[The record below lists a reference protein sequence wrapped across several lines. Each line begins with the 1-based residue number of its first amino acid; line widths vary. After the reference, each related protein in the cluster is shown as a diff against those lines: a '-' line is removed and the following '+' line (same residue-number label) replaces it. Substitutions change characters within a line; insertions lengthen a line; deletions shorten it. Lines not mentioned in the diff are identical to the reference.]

1 MVYVKQLKKFTVVL
15 FSAISI
21 VLSIGSIQSISAD
34 HLLFDG
40 EGIFKDGED
49 NVNLDLTRDSKFQ
62 LHIQVMVR
70 NAQGQLIGVTEA
82 IHGVY
87 VPHKITDDVF
97 DSLFGERKI
106 VTVGGIKYEKV
117 QFNDHFKGAM
127 VLAGEAGVGG
137 LWLVQTCG
145 ELVIEH
151 LGFQCANIFEM
162 RTNQVVLESDDTVS
176 TYWTILRAMN

>member
-1 MVYVKQLKKFTVVL
+1 MKKITVVL
-15 FSAISI
+15 LSAIF
-21 VLSIGSIQSISAD
+21 VLVIGSIQYISAD
-34 HLLFDG
+34 DST
-40 EGIFKDGED
+40 D
-49 NVNLDLTRDSKFQ
+49 NQVTSMDKSDVSISSTRDSKFQ

>member
-1 MVYVKQLKKFTVVL
+1 MKKITVVL
-15 FSAISI
+15 LSAIF
-21 VLSIGSIQSISAD
+21 VLVIGSIHYISAD
-34 HLLFDG
+34 DST
-40 EGIFKDGED
+40 D
-49 NVNLDLTRDSKFQ
+49 NQVTSMDKSDVSISSTRDSKFQ
-62 LHIQVMVR
+62 MHIQVMVR
-70 NAQGQLIGVTEA
+70 NGQGQLVGVTEA

-106 VTVGGIKYEKV
+106 VTVDGIKYEKV
-117 QFNDHFKGAM
+117 QFDDHFKGAM
-127 VLAGEAGVGG
+127 GLAGEAGVGG

-162 RTNQVVLESDDTVS
+162 RTNQVVLESDDIVS

>member
-1 MVYVKQLKKFTVVL
+1 MKKITVVL
-15 FSAISI
+15 LSAIF
-21 VLSIGSIQSISAD
+21 VLVIGSIQYISAD
-34 HLLFDG
+34 DST
-40 EGIFKDGED
+40 D
-49 NVNLDLTRDSKFQ
+49 NQVTSMDKSDVSISSTRDSKFQ

-176 TYWTILRAMN
+176 TYWTILRTMN

>member
-1 MVYVKQLKKFTVVL
+1 MKKITVVL
-15 FSAISI
+15 LSAIF
-21 VLSIGSIQSISAD
+21 VLVIGSIQYISAD
-34 HLLFDG
+34 DST
-40 EGIFKDGED
+40 D
-49 NVNLDLTRDSKFQ
+49 NQVTSMDKSDVSISSTRDSKFQ

-162 RTNQVVLESDDTVS
+162 RTNQVVLESDDTIS